1 MSFSL
6 LSKKFGAFLSKQ
18 TVAPRPVVPLR
29 RSMSATKNTLNRRD
43 LAAIVA
49 EEHELTIAQSERILK
64 TVFDTIV
71 DKVSEKGMVRISDFG
86 CFDSMTAKARTYK
99 PPTGGVVE
107 KPATDRPRFKAYD
120 SFKKS
125 VSK

>member
-6 LSKKFGAFLSKQ
+6 FSKKFGAFLSKQ
-18 TVAPRPVVPLR
+18 TVAPRPVVPFR

-71 DKVSEKGMVRISDFG
+71 DVRI
-86 CFDSMTAKARTYK
+86 KLLLK
-99 PPTGGVVE
+99 
-107 KPATDRPRFKAYD
+107 
-120 SFKKS
+120 
-125 VSK
+125 